1 VAKKDISGSD
11 LPFRVHLADGSKLD
25 ISAPDPIA
33 ARKRAEAMTEH
44 RITKIKRV
52 WE

>member
-1 VAKKDISGSD
+1 MAKKDIPGAD
-11 LPFRVHLADGSKLD
+11 KPFRVHFADGSKLE

-33 ARKRAEAMTEH
+33 ARKQAEEMTKH

-52 WE
+52 WD